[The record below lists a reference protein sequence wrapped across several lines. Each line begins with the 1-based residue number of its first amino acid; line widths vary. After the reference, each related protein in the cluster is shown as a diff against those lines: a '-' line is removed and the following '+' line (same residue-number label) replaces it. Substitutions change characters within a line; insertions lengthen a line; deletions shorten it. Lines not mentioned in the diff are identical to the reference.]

1 MSHIRIHLADSDHFS
16 RAGIAGVLAEASD
29 MMIEHV
35 SDCMSEAVQAATELK
50 PDIVILESSLNGTDL
65 FSSIREISESAPNT
79 KIVVLATRYQRD
91 DISKAYD
98 AGSSG
103 LISKSSIS
111 SELPSAMRMLAAGY
125 QLFAQPLDG
134 WESTAKIVRR
144 SGQQSVLRKLS
155 ERDRSLVR
163 LVAAGL
169 TNSQIARIAHIS
181 EGSVKLHL
189 ARIMEELEVS
199 NRVQLAVIATESGL
213 VSSAD
218 LQIA

>member
-16 RAGIAGVLAEASD
+16 RAGIAGVLAEAKD
-29 MMIEHV
+29 MVIEHV
-35 SDCMSEAVQAATELK
+35 SDCMSEAVQAAIDLK

-65 FSSIREISESAPNT
+65 LSSIREITEKTPTT
-79 KIVVLATRYQRD
+79 KIVVLATRYRRD
-91 DISKAYD
+91 EISQAYV
-98 AGSSG
+98 AGTSG

-111 SELPSAMRMLAAGY
+111 SELPSALRMLAAGY
-125 QLFAQPLDG
+125 QLFAQPSDG

-144 SGQQSVLRKLS
+144 SGQQSVVRKLS

-189 ARIMEELEVS
+189 ARIMEELDVT